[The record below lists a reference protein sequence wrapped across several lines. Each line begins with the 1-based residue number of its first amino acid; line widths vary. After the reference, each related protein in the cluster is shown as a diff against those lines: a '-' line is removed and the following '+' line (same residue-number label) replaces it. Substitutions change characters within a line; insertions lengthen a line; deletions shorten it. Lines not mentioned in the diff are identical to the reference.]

1 MRREVARACASTAV
15 SRLGGHRRLCP
26 TLMGPDALGLRGHF
40 QGSLDGAWGDLTSA
54 CAEGPSVAID
64 HLRWEAPQRAISH
77 GGLGYE
83 PNRHRRPSSS
93 LPDDQGPRRSWATRT
108 LSKAHFTVHDEP

>member
-1 MRREVARACASTAV
+1 MRREVARAPRLRCLV
-15 SRLGGHRRLCP
+15 SEAIVVSARRSWAP
-26 TLMGPDALGLRGHF
+26 TLLGYADIF

-83 PNRHRRPSSS
+83 PNRHQANRKECAMKLTSA
-93 LPDDQGPRRSWATRT
+93 Q
-108 LSKAHFTVHDEP
+108 VE